1 MNQQPENPLEAR
13 KEARRR
19 LRRRRKIIR
28 FFIVLGVVLLLV
40 LVGTLVV
47 LHIIGNQAAKKGETT
62 NFLGV
67 KAIQVEGET
76 RYTDEEIIR
85 QSGLYVG
92 QSLLAVNKVQAHD
105 ALMNAFPYL
114 CKVEVGNASFDTLRI
129 VVEEIPVMA
138 AVALEE
144 DWMIVGENNHAL
156 ERIPAEELS
165 GSILR
170 IVGAVCEQEQLGKT
184 LLDERS
190 LRVCKTVIA
199 AAKRYGLDTLTTID
213 VTEKTN
219 LSLLVGNGMEVLL
232 GNETNLEV
240 QVETLVDTLPTLL
253 ANNGK
258 DAAGRLDMTSYSD
271 DDSTNDRSIY
281 TPQELLDKREE
292 ESTSTTVGDAD
303 SKKTSATGE

>member
-1 MNQQPENPLEAR
+1 MNQQPENSLEAR

-28 FFIVLGVVLLLV
+28 FFIVLGVVLLLA

-165 GSILR
+165 GSVLR

-292 ESTSTTVGDAD
+292 STSTTAGDTD
-303 SKKTSATGE
+303 SKKTSATEE

>member
-1 MNQQPENPLEAR
+1 MKQQPENSLEAR

-19 LRRRRKIIR
+19 LRRRRQIIR
-28 FFIVLGVVLLLV
+28 LFIVLAVVLLLV

-76 RYTDEEIIR
+76 RYSDEEIIR

-92 QSLLAVNKVQAHD
+92 QSLLAVNKVQAHN
-105 ALMNAFPYL
+105 ALLNALPYL
-114 CKVEVGNASFDTLRI
+114 CRVEVGNASFDTLRI
-129 VVEEIPVMA
+129 VVEETPVMG
-138 AVALEE
+138 VVELEE

-156 ERIPAEELS
+156 ERVTAEELPAEL
-165 GSILR
+165 LR
-170 IVGAVCEQEQLGKT
+170 IVGAVCEEEQLGRP

-190 LRVCKTVIA
+190 LRICRTLRGAAERYKLDVLATVN
-199 AAKRYGLDTLTTID
+199 

-219 LSLLVGNGMEVLL
+219 IFLVLDSGMEVLL
-232 GNETNLEV
+232 GNETNLEE
-240 QVETLVDTLPTLL
+240 QVETLVNTLPTLL

-258 DAAGRLDMTSYSD
+258 NAAGRLDMTAYSD
-271 DDSTNDRSIY
+271 DDPANDRSIY
-281 TPQELLDKREE
+281 TPQELLDKQQADKNAATTDKEPE
-292 ESTSTTVGDAD
+292 ESGT
-303 SKKTSATGE
+303 TSAE